1 MNQNQNNDPKND
13 GPKNRQSLLV
23 LLVCIMISL
32 VCINLLSR
40 MTRNMTSEISYSE
53 FIEMLENG
61 EVESVVLRSDT
72 LTITPK
78 TQRSMTGSFRCWN
91 WRRMCY
97 TVLLAL

>member
-32 VCINLLSR
+32 VCVNLLSR
-40 MTRNMTSEISYSE
+40 MTRNMTSEIPYSE
-53 FIEMLENG
+53 FIKMLEEG
-61 EVESVVLRSDT
+61 EVESVVLKSDT

-78 TQRSMTGSFRCWN
+78 TQNSMTGTTEIIYHFDGG
-91 WRRMCY
+91 
-97 TVLLAL
+97 

>member
-1 MNQNQNNDPKND
+1 MNQNQNNEPKND

-23 LLVCIMISL
+23 LLICIMISL

-78 TQRSMTGSFRCWN
+78 TQRSMAGDLYHSDGG
-91 WRRMCY
+91 
-97 TVLLAL
+97 

>member
-32 VCINLLSR
+32 VCVNLLSR
-40 MTRNMTSEISYSE
+40 MTRNMTSEIPYSE
-53 FIEMLENG
+53 FIKMLEEG
-61 EVESVVLRSDT
+61 EVESVVLKSDT

-78 TQRSMTGSFRCWN
+78 TQNSMTGTTGDLYHFDGG
-91 WRRMCY
+91 
-97 TVLLAL
+97 